1 MRFLLFTMIVEHFV
15 PLKQLIKSTLCPFLI
30 SFKVPSCW
38 HGNQSVQTSRSDAVV
53 DIRKWKDKSAISNWL
68 RGIERKARHQHRTKY
83 CCSCWLYLSAKGMR
97 GYQLSVLRKYFN
109 SSGGQ
114 GKDLVSSRRVLTNI
128 SDHWKEMTGII
139 ARIGIQQGRGSLI
152 IVIGRGAALWNLI
165 VANIWRGS
173 NLFLPALSLT
183 LYSSCLPALLKPNLK
198 QPKKINNSSLQKLK
212 LQKE

>member
-1 MRFLLFTMIVEHFV
+1 
-15 PLKQLIKSTLCPFLI
+15 
-30 SFKVPSCW
+30 
-38 HGNQSVQTSRSDAVV
+38 
-53 DIRKWKDKSAISNWL
+53 
-68 RGIERKARHQHRTKY
+68 
-83 CCSCWLYLSAKGMR
+83 
-97 GYQLSVLRKYFN
+97 
-109 SSGGQ
+109 
-114 GKDLVSSRRVLTNI
+114 
-128 SDHWKEMTGII
+128 MTGII

-212 LQKE
+212 LQKKIICTNLYLVSFNRWLSVLVLFGVASSFFHIFMVTLDFGWGKVKSS